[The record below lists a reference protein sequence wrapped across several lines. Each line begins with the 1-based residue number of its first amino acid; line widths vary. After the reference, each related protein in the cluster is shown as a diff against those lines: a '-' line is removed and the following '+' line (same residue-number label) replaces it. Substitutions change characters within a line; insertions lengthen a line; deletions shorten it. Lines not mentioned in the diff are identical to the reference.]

1 MVLDKSAKMASATQ
15 SGRFPC
21 RSVTIRPSV
30 TISSADAAVVWENRY
45 VFVVESNKKKLA
57 RLVACATSVPWQI
70 LVTSHTLSTRS
81 YIQFVTRVK
90 FERGGCLS

>member
-1 MVLDKSAKMASATQ
+1 M
-15 SGRFPC
+15 
-21 RSVTIRPSV
+21 

-70 LVTSHTLSTRS
+70 LVMSHTLSTRS

-90 FERGGCLS
+90 FERGGVSLLIKRKLVIDSEVAKG